1 MLLRVVSL
9 CVLLL
14 LSGAGCALHTPP
26 QSVGE
31 LPYPPEV
38 VGENTV
44 IHVRTGYRLDLDRFL
59 DLLGHVRVV
68 YLSEIHNSPGVHRMQ
83 AAIIQGLAER
93 YPGRVAVG
101 MEMFPYT
108 AQKVLD
114 RWRRKGEGTDKEFQ
128 EIWKTYWGEKIDY
141 YRPLIEVLEKEQLP
155 IVGLNAPK
163 SVVHQISRNGLENLP
178 GGLRST
184 LPEMDLTDPYQKA
197 YLASI
202 FQGHPQGSGMLER
215 FLLVQSFWEETMAE
229 KAAEYL
235 QSQAGQSKILV
246 VIAGGDHIDYGFGI
260 PRRLFR
266 RLPVT
271 YYTVKPRF
279 LSVEQIPQSQF
290 MDVKETP
297 LPLQVAD
304 FVWYVYY
311 Q

>member
-1 MLLRVVSL
+1 LFLRLLSL
-9 CVLLL
+9 CGLLL
-14 LSGAGCALHTPP
+14 LAGMGCALHSPP
-26 QSVGE
+26 QLTGE
-31 LPYPPEV
+31 LPYPPKV
-38 VGENTV
+38 VGENTIV
-44 IHVRTGYRLDLDRFL
+44 HVRTGYRLDPEQFFE
-59 DLLGHVRVV
+59 LLGDARII

-83 AAIIQGLAER
+83 AAVIQGLAER
-93 YPGRVAVG
+93 FPGRIAVG

-108 AQKVLD
+108 AQKRLD
-114 RWRRKGEGTDKEFQ
+114 RWYRKGENGGKEFD
-128 EIWKTYWGEKIDY
+128 EIWKTYWGEKIEY
-141 YRPLIEVLEKEQLP
+141 YRPVLEVMEQQNIP
-155 IVGLNAPK
+155 IVALNAPK
-163 SVVHQISRNGLENLP
+163 SVVHEVSRNGLENLP

-229 KAAEYL
+229 KAADYL
-235 QSQAGQSKILV
+235 QSEAGQSKILIV
-246 VIAGGDHIDYGFGI
+246 LAGGDHIDYGFGI

-279 LSVEQIPQSQF
+279 LSTDQIPRSQF
-290 MDVKETP
+290 MDVEKTT